1 MESGLSIGMILVLI
15 SFRSSGTSCRLIL
28 WRGALKI
35 DKQTLLEQAR
45 KNLYCSRC
53 NGLLLEGFSQ
63 IVMYGKSQ
71 QLEGGHVANGRMSSV
86 SSESDVGV
94 TTKIS
99 VCEDNSQDPSV
110 HPWGGLIATRDGILT
125 LLDWFLE
132 AKSLKALQNVFNGA
146 RVRERERELLYPD
159 ACGGGGRGWI
169 SQGAANY
176 GRGHGT
182 RESCALHTASFVCK
196 KVFGE
201 YPSDRC

>member
-1 MESGLSIGMILVLI
+1 
-15 SFRSSGTSCRLIL
+15 
-28 WRGALKI
+28 
-35 DKQTLLEQAR
+35 
-45 KNLYCSRC
+45 
-53 NGLLLEGFSQ
+53 
-63 IVMYGKSQ
+63 MYGKSQ

-99 VCEDNSQDPSV
+99 VCEDDSQDPSV
-110 HPWGGLIATRDGILT
+110 HPWGVLIATREGILT
-125 LLDWFLE
+125 LLDCFLE

-159 ACGGGGRGWI
+159 ACGGCGQGWIGQGAANYGRGHGTRESCALHTASFVCKKVFNGARVRERERELLYPDICGGGGRGWI